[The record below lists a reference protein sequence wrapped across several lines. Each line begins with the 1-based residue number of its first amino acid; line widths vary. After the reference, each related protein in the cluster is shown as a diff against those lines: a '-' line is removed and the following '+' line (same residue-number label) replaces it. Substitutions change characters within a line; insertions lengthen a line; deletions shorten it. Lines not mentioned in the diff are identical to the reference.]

1 MLDAIFERHQQRI
14 HVFKALE
21 LRLVDLLDDALV
33 VGRQVHRFVG
43 ELWWEV
49 RQVLSITLKAQI
61 SFDNISI
68 TLRHLSP
75 DVAI

>member
-1 MLDAIFERHQQRI
+1 MLNAIFERHQQRI

-49 RQVLSITLKAQI
+49 SKVLSEMFKAKI
-61 SFDNISI
+61 SFDNICI
-68 TLRHLSP
+68 TLRRLT
-75 DVAI
+75 